1 MKTKIFV
8 ICHKNVVKI
17 KKENYLYIQS
27 GAFYNA
33 SINCDFRDNVGD
45 NISYK
50 NKQYNELCDYYWVW
64 KNYKDYDNVG
74 FCHYRR
80 FFCKYPKIKRV
91 FNIRS
96 SRNIEKILYKYD
108 IILAKQDLCAEKSL
122 YEKYYNSKNII
133 KEDFTTFI
141 SVLKKYPDV
150 YNFFDKIMNDRALSY
165 YNMFVM
171 KKKDFEKYC
180 SFLFQIVDEVY
191 ELLKSNK
198 REGNTQRYIGY
209 FSEILLNVWVNMNS
223 YNVYYSK
230 VKTFKY

>member
-1 MKTKIFV
+1 
-8 ICHKNVVKI
+8 
-17 KKENYLYIQS
+17 
-27 GAFYNA
+27 
-33 SINCDFRDNVGD
+33 
-45 NISYK
+45 
-50 NKQYNELCDYYWVW
+50 
-64 KNYKDYDNVG
+64 
-74 FCHYRR
+74 
-80 FFCKYPKIKRV
+80 
-91 FNIRS
+91 
-96 SRNIEKILYKYD
+96 
-108 IILAKQDLCAEKSL
+108 
-122 YEKYYNSKNII
+122 
-133 KEDFTTFI
+133 
-141 SVLKKYPDV
+141 
-150 YNFFDKIMNDRALSY
+150 MNDRALSY